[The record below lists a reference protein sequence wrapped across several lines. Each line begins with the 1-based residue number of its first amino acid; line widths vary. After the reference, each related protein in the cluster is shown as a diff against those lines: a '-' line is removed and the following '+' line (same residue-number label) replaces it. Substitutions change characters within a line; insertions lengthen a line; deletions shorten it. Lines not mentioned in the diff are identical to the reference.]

1 MQHYSLQ
8 YVEAKMFQLF
18 NVHGDEVINSRWGQ
32 DRNNP
37 RTRSALATGDTR
49 NTLWATLYFFLTSG
63 ELRDYRPPT
72 SWALLTS
79 LMRCCWK
86 ATITITSALFVLKSI

>member
-1 MQHYSLQ
+1 
-8 YVEAKMFQLF
+8 MFQLF

-49 NTLWATLYFFLTSG
+49 NTLWATLYFFL
-63 ELRDYRPPT
+63 
-72 SWALLTS
+72 
-79 LMRCCWK
+79 
-86 ATITITSALFVLKSI
+86 